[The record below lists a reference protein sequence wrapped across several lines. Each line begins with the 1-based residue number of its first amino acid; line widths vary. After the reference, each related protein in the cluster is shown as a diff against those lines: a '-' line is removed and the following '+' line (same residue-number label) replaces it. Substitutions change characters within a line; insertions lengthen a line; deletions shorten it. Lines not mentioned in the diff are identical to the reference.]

1 MESFDLDKIDW
12 YSPETR
18 TVYENIDRLYSKLVR
33 KKFPIVKLI
42 KIDPVDFN
50 KIVSEVNTKNYNF
63 MSFEV
68 IIVHICVDYLEQT
81 DIGTVELVEGR
92 RKILN
97 YLVKMMG
104 SELLEKIRFG
114 SDTQLNM
121 TSFCKGV
128 IKYTY

>member
-1 MESFDLDKIDW
+1 MESFDLNKIDW
-12 YSPETR
+12 YTPETR
-18 TVYENIDRLYSKLVR
+18 TVYENIDRVYSKLVR

-42 KIDPVDFN
+42 KIDPEDFN
-50 KIVSEVNTKNYNF
+50 RIVTEVNTKNYNF
-63 MSFEV
+63 MSFENM
-68 IIVHICVDYLEQT
+68 IIHICVDYLEQT

-97 YLVKMMG
+97 DLVKMMG
-104 SELLEKIRFG
+104 SEVLEKIRFG